1 MPEQNKNQTT
11 QTTEFTVDAKDV
23 LQYQNN
29 KVLVKKA
36 PLKGQNVAVYVRPG
50 DDVVYEM
57 ENVDVASLDYRLVGG
72 DIVVTMPNGGV
83 FTFVSMALMGYS
95 ENPPSFFGAGGQK
108 FTLGDVLSGVK
119 EVNDLPFN
127 SLAVEADIQYE
138 DKVKKIIED
147 LEDLTR
153 KLTKDVV
160 LQQSFTDFASDGD
173 DEGKKSTYQDL
184 STVNKFQEPIPI
196 VIENPFT
203 DYYSES
209 YSRHFTS
216 YIPTGGTV
224 NDAAKPVFYFKATA
238 HQTTY
243 EETINDEGQIEILGG
258 GGSINGYKFDSVTN
272 QFEAET
278 IDMSQRSE
286 DMIIRAE
293 GSSELTRVLRFEP
306 QMPEG
311 FYVDSFTLSGLPAG
325 VTILDKDGNAITGS
339 TLTKEQMIFKDA
351 LGNIISFDD
360 ADFLTNFK
368 SAEFVI
374 EYDATLATPFNVSIT
389 ANYKL
394 DDAYLETTDLSP
406 SQSYTNQYTFA
417 LKDITS
423 ASDYTYKKTDFAN
436 GNDEGFIL
444 SKEPNVNII
453 KDGSGDNTIYGG
465 MVQDTVYDA
474 AGDDTVYLS
483 AEDDTLY
490 AGSGTNY
497 IYGDAVNGDV
507 GTIEY
512 AGEDTV
518 SYESV
523 KSFASSEVKLLDQE
537 GLLSTE
543 ESQKLNGTYV
553 ELDGDGDPI
562 ANSLDV
568 DMLAYYKG
576 VYVDLD
582 GVHVDGLDIDVNG
595 DGVVDANDKINVISK
610 FADRVGEFTYDADGN
625 ALTTT
630 LTTGG
635 LENLQPVGYDI
646 LEDIE
651 NIKGSSYN
659 DTIYGNALVD
669 NILSGLGG
677 SDTLYGRGGN
687 NTLLGGDGYD
697 TLLAGSGNDFID
709 GGADT
714 DTVSYENATEGITI
728 RFDRPNSEEFDYA
741 GYAAGTFAIKD
752 TIVNVEDIIGSG
764 FADTIYGNGNTN
776 FIEAGAGD
784 DRILAGGGYDFIDGG
799 AGSDWISY
807 NPADYPNRV
816 TNPTFMQEIQ
826 GITVD
831 LNSTDFVMVKETTTN
846 RLLDLIKSVEQIV
859 ATNGNDVIYGNNTS
873 AETIWALDGNDRLE
887 SRGGNDTLYGGD
899 GDDYIRAGAGLDVSW
914 GGLGIDYL
922 ELYDDGLVA
931 GSRNIR
937 LSELGTIQYS
947 TNSTNGV
954 DGTWIDGYNANGGV
968 NLAYEFEGFGGS
980 SSADALYGNSQ
991 SNVLN
996 GYGGNDTIYG
1006 FDGADTIRGGDGAD
1020 TIYGGDGNDTIY
1032 GDQNNDII
1040 DAGAGDD
1047 TVYGYGLY
1055 NSGTPNNDTIDG
1067 GTGTNTLNYTGTNNG
1082 FVLNMTAVEGDGY
1095 SRVDFSTGAIYDDL
1109 VKNFTKIIGS
1119 TGADTITANNSGMY
1133 LDGWSGTDKLYGGA
1147 GNDTIIARATS
1158 GEILD
1163 GNGGVDTLQLVQNVD
1178 LRNITV
1184 NDFETLDI
1192 QSYSGYLNLS
1202 QLSLNSFQTI
1212 KGSGNLYL
1220 YGTAGADNFDFGTI
1234 DFSGFSGKMY
1244 VYGYG
1249 GNDVYNF
1256 ENATFNADASFYLDA
1271 SSGTDTLKLG
1281 ANQTLN
1287 MTDNYYNTFEDFDI
1301 GSDSTLNVTALNNS
1315 GRSFYANNKNF
1326 DGVDYLNDAQINFIG
1341 GTGNDIFYVDYTA
1354 LRDGKLSIDGAG
1366 GSDIVDVRTALTSNS
1381 LIFDDANMF
1390 ANIERLEFD
1399 QISNTNTIKLSAND
1413 FSEWIDGANLTL
1425 DIANNTQGTKITI
1438 TDIQGG
1444 TDVTNFTVNSSYSV
1458 TPADDPSLSFTMA
1471 VV

>member
-1 MPEQNKNQTT
+1 MPEQNKNQVT

-23 LQYQNN
+23 LQYQSN
-29 KVLVKKA
+29 KVVVKKA
-36 PLKGQNVAVYVRPG
+36 PLKGQNIAVYVRPG
-50 DDVVYEM
+50 DNVLYEM
-57 ENVDVASLDYRLVGG
+57 AGVDLASLEYRLVGG
-72 DIVVTMPNGGV
+72 DIVVTLPNGGI

-95 ENPPSFFGAGGQK
+95 ESPPSFFGTGGQK
-108 FTLGDVLSGVK
+108 FTLEDVLSQVR
-119 EVNDLPFN
+119 EINDLPLN
-127 SLAVEADIQYE
+127 SVAVEADIQYE
-138 DKVKKIIED
+138 DKVKKIIEE

-153 KLTKDVV
+153 KLTKDVS
-160 LQQSFTDFASDGD
+160 LQQSFGDSFAEGENDAKKLTYEDF
-173 DEGKKSTYQDL
+173 
-184 STVNKFQEPIPI
+184 STVSTLQEPIPVI
-196 VIENPFT
+196 IENPFT
-203 DYYSES
+203 DFYSDS

-224 NDAAKPVFYFKATA
+224 NEAAKPVFYFKATA

-243 EETINDEGQIEILGG
+243 EETINDDGKIEILGG
-258 GGSINGYKFDSVTN
+258 GGSINGYKFDSITN
-272 QFEAET
+272 QYEAET

-293 GSSELTRVLRFEP
+293 GSTELTRVLRFEP

-311 FYVDSFTLSGLPAG
+311 FYIDSFTLSGIPAG

-339 TLTKEQMIFKDA
+339 TITKEQMVFKDA
-351 LGNIISFDD
+351 LGNIISYDD
-360 ADFLTNFK
+360 EDFLTKFK

-374 EYDATLATPFNVSIT
+374 EYDETLASPFNVSIT
-389 ANYKL
+389 ANYRL

-406 SQSYTNQYTFA
+406 FQSYTNQYTFA

-423 ASDYTYKKTDFAN
+423 ASDYTYKKTDFVN
-436 GNDEGFIL
+436 GQDEGFIL

-483 AEDDTLY
+483 AGDDTIY

-497 IYGDAVNGDV
+497 IHGDADKGGV
-507 GTIEY
+507 GATEY
-512 AGEDTV
+512 AGEDTL

-537 GLLSTE
+537 GLLSLE

-553 ELDGDGDPI
+553 ELDGSGNPI

-582 GVHVDGLDIDVNG
+582 GVYVDGLGIDVDG
-595 DGVVDANDKINVISK
+595 DGDVDTNDKINVISK
-610 FADRVGEFTYDADGN
+610 FADRDGKFTYDEDGN
-625 ALTTT
+625 AISTT
-630 LTTGG
+630 LTESG

-646 LEDIE
+646 VDGIE
-651 NIKGSSYN
+651 NVKGSSYN

-677 SDTLYGRGGN
+677 SDTLDGRGGN

-697 TLLAGSGNDFID
+697 TLIAGSGNDYID
-709 GGADT
+709 GGGDT
-714 DTVSYENATEGITI
+714 DTLSYKNATEGII
-728 RFDRPNSEEFDYA
+728 IHFDRPNGEEFDYT
-741 GYAAGTFAIKD
+741 GTDDGSGFVLKD
-752 TIVNVEDIIGSG
+752 TIVNVEDIQAS
-764 FADTIYGNGNTN
+764 AYNDTIYGNGNTN

-816 TNPTFMQEIQ
+816 INPTFMEEVQ

-846 RLLDLIKSVEQIV
+846 RLLDLVKSVEQIV
-859 ATNGNDVIYGNNTS
+859 ATNGNDFIYGS
-873 AETIWALDGNDRLE
+873 DQASVAETFWGLDGNDRLE
-887 SRGGNDTLYGGD
+887 SRGGNDILYGGD
-899 GDDYIRAGAGLDVSW
+899 GDDYIRAGTGLDVSW

-931 GSRNIR
+931 GARNIR
-937 LSELGTIQYS
+937 LTETGTIQYS
-947 TNSTNGV
+947 TNST
-954 DGTWIDGYNANGGV
+954 DGLDGAWIDGYNGSGGV

-980 SSADALYGNSQ
+980 WYDDALYGNSQ
-991 SNVLN
+991 SNVIN
-996 GYGGNDTIYG
+996 GYNGSDRIYG
-1006 FDGADTIRGGDGAD
+1006 FDGDDTIRAGDGTD
-1020 TIYGGDGNDTIY
+1020 TIYGGAGNDIIYGDRNNDTI
-1032 GDQNNDII
+1032 
-1040 DAGAGDD
+1040 DAGDGDD
-1047 TVYGYGLY
+1047 TVYGYGMY
-1055 NSGTPNNDTIDG
+1055 DSGISNNDTIDG
-1067 GTGTNTLNYTGTNNG
+1067 GAGINTLNYTATNNS
-1082 FVLNMTAVEGDGY
+1082 FVLNMASVDGSGY
-1095 SRVDFSTGAIYDDL
+1095 ATVDFTTGSLYDDK

-1119 TGADTITANNSGMY
+1119 TGTDTITANGSGMY
-1133 LDGWSGTDKLYGGA
+1133 IDGWSGTDSLYGGA
-1147 GNDTIIARATS
+1147 GADTIIARNTS
-1158 GEILD
+1158 GEIYD

-1178 LRNITV
+1178 LRNKTV

-1192 QSYSGYLNLS
+1192 QTYTAYLNVS
-1202 QLSLNSFQTI
+1202 QLSQFQTI
-1212 KGSGNLYL
+1212 KGSGNFYI
-1220 YGTAGADNFDFGTI
+1220 YGTTGADTFDFTTI
-1234 DFSGFSGKMY
+1234 DLSGFT
-1244 VYGYG
+1244 
-1249 GNDVYNF
+1249 GNL
-1256 ENATFNADASFYLDA
+1256 YLDA
-1271 SSGTDTLKLG
+1271 GNGTDTLKLG
-1281 ANQTLN
+1281 INQTIN

-1301 GSDSTLNVTALNNS
+1301 GADSTLNVTALTNS
-1315 GRSFYANNKNF
+1315 GRSFYAHNKNF
-1326 DGVDYLNDAQINFIG
+1326 DGVDALNDAQINFIG

-1354 LRDGKLSIDGAG
+1354 IRDGKLSVNGSAG
-1366 GSDIVDVRTALTSNS
+1366 TDRVDIRTFTQNVDFT
-1381 LIFDDANMF
+1381 DAGYNDLF
-1390 ANIERLEFD
+1390 SNIETLDID
-1399 QISNTNTIKLSAND
+1399 QATAYTMELSAD
-1413 FSEWIDGANLTL
+1413 VLATWIDGTNLTL

-1444 TDVTNFTVNSSYSV
+1444 TDVTNLTVNSSYSV
-1458 TPADDPSLSFTMA
+1458 TPADDPSLNFTMA

>member
-1 MPEQNKNQTT
+1 MPEQNKNQIT
-11 QTTEFTVDAKDV
+11 QTTEFTVDAKDI
-23 LQYQNN
+23 LQYQSN
-29 KVLVKKA
+29 KVVVKKI

-50 DDVVYEM
+50 DNVFYEVAG
-57 ENVDVASLDYRLVGG
+57 VDLASLEYRLVGG
-72 DIVVTMPNGGV
+72 DIVVSMPNGGS

-95 ENPPSFFGAGGQK
+95 ESPPSFFGTGGQK
-108 FTLGDVLSGVK
+108 FTLEDVLSQVK

-127 SLAVEADIQYE
+127 SVAVEADIQYE
-138 DKVKKIIED
+138 DKVKKIIEE

-153 KLTKDVV
+153 KLTKDVS
-160 LQQSFTDFASDGD
+160 LQQGFGDSFSDG
-173 DEGKKSTYQDL
+173 ENEAKKLTYEDF
-184 STVNKFQEPIPI
+184 SMVKTPQEPIPV

-203 DYYSES
+203 DYYSDS

-243 EETINDEGQIEILGG
+243 KEIINDEGQIEILGG
-258 GGSINGYKFDSVTN
+258 GGSINGYKFDSITN

-293 GSSELTRVLRFEP
+293 GSTELTRVLRFEP

-325 VTILDKDGNAITGS
+325 VTILDKDGNAIAGS
-339 TLTKEQMIFKDA
+339 TLTKEQMVFKDA
-351 LGNIISFDD
+351 LGNIISYDD
-360 ADFLTNFK
+360 EDFLTKFK

-374 EYDATLATPFNVSIT
+374 EYDDTLASPFNVSIT
-389 ANYKL
+389 ANYRL

-417 LKDITS
+417 LKDITA
-423 ASDYTYKKTDFAN
+423 ASDYTYKKTDFVN
-436 GNDEGFIL
+436 GQDEGFIL

-465 MVQDTVYDA
+465 MVQDTVYDG

-483 AEDDTLY
+483 AGDDTLY

-497 IYGDAVNGDV
+497 IHGDADKGGVDA
-507 GTIEY
+507 TEY
-512 AGEDTV
+512 AGEDTI

-537 GLLSTE
+537 GLLSAE

-553 ELDGDGDPI
+553 ELDGSGNPI

-582 GVHVDGLDIDVNG
+582 GVHVDGLGIDVNG
-595 DGVVDANDKINVISK
+595 DEVIDANDKINVISK
-610 FADRVGEFTYDADGN
+610 FADRDGKFTYDADGN
-625 ALTTT
+625 AISTT
-630 LTTGG
+630 LTESG

-646 LEDIE
+646 IEGVE

-677 SDTLYGRGGN
+677 SDTLDGRGGN

-697 TLLAGSGNDFID
+697 TLIAGSGNDYID
-709 GGADT
+709 GGGDT
-714 DTVSYENATEGITI
+714 DTLSYENATEGII
-728 RFDRPNSEEFDYA
+728 IHFDRPNGEEFDYA
-741 GYAAGTFAIKD
+741 GTDDGSGFVLKD
-752 TIVNVEDIIGSG
+752 TIVNVEDIQAS
-764 FADTIYGNGNTN
+764 AHNDTIYGNGNTN
-776 FIEAGAGD
+776 FIEAGAGN

-816 TNPTFMQEIQ
+816 INPNFMEEIQ

-914 GGLGIDYL
+914 GGLGIDYI

-937 LSELGTIQYS
+937 LTETGTIQYS

-954 DGTWIDGYNANGGV
+954 DGTWIDGYNGNGGI

-996 GYGGNDTIYG
+996 GHGGNDTIYG

-1020 TIYGGDGNDTIY
+1020 TIYGGAGNDVIYGERNNDTI
-1032 GDQNNDII
+1032 
-1040 DAGAGDD
+1040 DAGDGDD
-1047 TVYGYGLY
+1047 TVYGYGMY
-1055 NSGTPNNDTIDG
+1055 DSGVLNNDTIDG
-1067 GTGTNTLNYTGTNNG
+1067 GSGINTLNYTATNNG
-1082 FVLNMTAVEGDGY
+1082 FVLNMTTVDGSGY
-1095 SRVDFSTGAIYDDL
+1095 ATVDMSTGASYDDK

-1119 TGADTITANNSGMY
+1119 TGNDTITANNSGMY
-1133 LDGWSGTDKLYGGA
+1133 LDGWSGTDSLYGGA
-1147 GNDTIIARATS
+1147 GADTIIARATS
-1158 GEILD
+1158 GEIYD
-1163 GNGGVDTLQLVQNVD
+1163 GNGGVDTLQLVQNVN
-1178 LRNITV
+1178 LRNITIS
-1184 NDFETLDI
+1184 DFETLDI
-1192 QSYSGYLNLS
+1192 QTYTAYLNIS
-1202 QLSLNSFQTI
+1202 QLSQFQTI
-1212 KGSGNLYL
+1212 KGSGNFYI
-1220 YGTAGADNFDFGTI
+1220 YGTAGADTFDFTNI
-1234 DFSGFSGKMY
+1234 DLSGFT
-1244 VYGYG
+1244 
-1249 GNDVYNF
+1249 GNL
-1256 ENATFNADASFYLDA
+1256 YLDA
-1271 SSGTDTLKLG
+1271 GNGTDTLKLG
-1281 ANQTLN
+1281 TNQTLN

-1301 GSDSTLNVTALNNS
+1301 GADSTLNVTALNNS
-1315 GRSFYANNKNF
+1315 GRSFYAHNKNF

-1354 LRDGKLSIDGAG
+1354 IRDGKLSIDGAG
-1366 GSDIVDVRTALTSNS
+1366 GTDRVDIRTFTQNVDFTDTGYNDLFS
-1381 LIFDDANMF
+1381 
-1390 ANIERLEFD
+1390 NIESLDID
-1399 QISNTNTIKLSAND
+1399 QATAYTMELSAD
-1413 FSEWIDGANLTL
+1413 VLATWIDGANLTL

-1444 TDVTNFTVNSSYSV
+1444 TDVTNLTVNSSYSV
-1458 TPADDPSLSFTMA
+1458 TPADDPSLNFTMA